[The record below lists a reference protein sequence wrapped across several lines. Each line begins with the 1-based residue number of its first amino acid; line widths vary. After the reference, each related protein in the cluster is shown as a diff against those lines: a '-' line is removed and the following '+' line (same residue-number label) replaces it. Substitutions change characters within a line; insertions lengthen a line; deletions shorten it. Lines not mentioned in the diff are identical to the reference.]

1 MMHYSFQPR
10 DRIFWKALSFAK
22 NMGKNINE
30 NISKK
35 LSGKYSY
42 KILDHA
48 KKYATGVLKTKSEAT
63 GDLIGNRI
71 AKAVAKSYDSK
82 TTKVSRNLKQNN
94 SDTVTNEYD
103 QERPKE
109 KYISSEERQQI
120 IHELR
125 IIYNKGISKNSRSN

>member
-1 MMHYSFQPR
+1 M
-10 DRIFWKALSFAK
+10 
-22 NMGKNINE
+22 
-30 NISKK
+30 
-35 LSGKYSY
+35 
-42 KILDHA
+42 
-48 KKYATGVLKTKSEAT
+48 
-63 GDLIGNRI
+63 IGNRI

-82 TTKVSRNLKQNN
+82 ITKVSRNLKQNN

-125 IIYNKGISKNSRSN
+125 IIYNKGISKNNRSN

>member
-1 MMHYSFQPR
+1 MKSYEF
-10 DRIFWKALSFAK
+10 LSFAK
-22 NMGKNINE
+22 NMGKNTNE

-35 LSGKYSY
+35 LSGKYSN
-42 KILDHA
+42 KVLDHA
-48 KKYATGVLKTKSEAT
+48 KQYATGVLKTKSEAT

-82 TTKVSRNLKQNN
+82 ITKVSRYLQQNN
-94 SDTVTNEYD
+94 SNTVTNEYD

-109 KYISSEERQQI
+109 KTISPEERQQI
-120 IHELR
+120 IHVLK